1 MLLPALVACCPSP
14 PSEHLAIHL
23 WNLRNNLEAA
33 ERGIIQGIRK
43 RCSEELKLQQEAG
56 SGSSEATQHLKV
68 SICHENSKES
78 SRPPKFNFPIIGG
91 SKDDMVENI

>member
-1 MLLPALVACCPSP
+1 MLLPALVACYPSL

-43 RCSEELKLQQEAG
+43 RCSAELKLQQEAG
-56 SGSSEATQHLKV
+56 ERLQEATQHLKA

-91 SKDDMVENI
+91 SKDDIEENI

>member
-1 MLLPALVACCPSP
+1 MLLPALVACYPSP

-43 RCSEELKLQQEAG
+43 RCSAELKLQQEAG
-56 SGSSEATQHLKV
+56 ERVLRGDSTFKSFNLPRELQG
-68 SICHENSKES
+68 
-78 SRPPKFNFPIIGG
+78 KFKTPEIQFPYYRW
-91 SKDDMVENI
+91 